1 MQLEGG
7 EFRITELPLRKWTQD
22 YKEFLESLVRPDDK
36 NATPLV
42 VDYRRAAHF
51 VPLSLSL

>member
-22 YKEFLESLVRPDDK
+22 YKEFLESMVKPDDK

-42 VDYRRAAHF
+42 LDYR
-51 VPLSLSL
+51 